1 MAFWLAK
8 LFSDENLQLAYSN
21 LTILAW
27 CHKMACDMIL
37 ASVVSLKKFK
47 LIYESTFAILFV
59 TLHTQ
64 RVLRVENR
72 TLQNSNYPVSFWGGK
87 IDSTHCNSKST
98 TIIAEQLLAEMKIL
112 LITFCQPSRLRKVSK
127 CSCYSSDQN

>member
-1 MAFWLAK
+1 
-8 LFSDENLQLAYSN
+8 
-21 LTILAW
+21 
-27 CHKMACDMIL
+27 MIL

-72 TLQNSNYPVSFWGGK
+72 TLQNSNYPVSF
-87 IDSTHCNSKST
+87 
-98 TIIAEQLLAEMKIL
+98 
-112 LITFCQPSRLRKVSK
+112 
-127 CSCYSSDQN
+127 